1 MITAI
6 GLQRRSTDLTSRRS
20 STSSDDARQIHRLTV
35 KTSPQQ
41 RRRTGSAINL
51 SSCHAPLDLI
61 FDHLAGPAAIKS
73 LHITIVMQR
82 FISEISS

>member
-61 FDHLAGPAAIKS
+61 ARAKPHRDSSHPPLASYNPHS
-73 LHITIVMQR
+73 
-82 FISEISS
+82 

>member
-6 GLQRRSTDLTSRRS
+6 GLQRRRTDLTSRRS
-20 STSSDDARQIHRLTV
+20 STSSDDARQIHHLTV

-61 FDHLAGPAAIKS
+61 ARAKPHPAPTFGVI
-73 LHITIVMQR
+73 
-82 FISEISS
+82 